1 MTIEFFSN
9 AFSCA
14 HRIIPGEIE
23 KEHFLLLIDISTIRS
38 DKIIN
43 ALNDY
48 FVLGETRAAVCQK
61 YNVNQGYLSLK
72 IRELQALSAKIYNL
86 FPFYA

>member
-1 MTIEFFSN
+1 M
-9 AFSCA
+9 
-14 HRIIPGEIE
+14 
-23 KEHFLLLIDISTIRS
+23 RS

-48 FVLGETRAAVCQK
+48 FVLGESRANVCEK

-72 IRELQALSAKIYNL
+72 IRELQGLSAQVYNL
-86 FPFYA
+86 FPYYA